1 MGFGVAVLSAYGRDV
16 IRMLFLAGVASV
28 FVVVGCASRHQP
40 LSRFEYARPQMGL
53 PFRIVLYAKDQ
64 RWADAAAEA
73 AFARIKQLN
82 DTLSDYDTDSELSR
96 LSQTAGSGQAVSVS
110 EDLWRMLEHSQR
122 IAQETDGAFDI
133 TCGPVVSLWRKAR
146 REKKLPD
153 AIKLEEARRAVG
165 YEKLQLDP
173 KRRTAKL
180 LVPYM
185 RLDLGALAK
194 PYAVDEALRILGENG
209 IRSALV
215 AGAGDLAV
223 SAPPPGTNGWRIE
236 LAPLDATNAPA
247 TEFVILRHAAL
258 ATSGD
263 LFQHVEIDGV
273 RYSHIVNPRTGM
285 GLTDHSLVHAIAKD
299 CETAN
304 SVSTSAGVLG
314 PERAIGYAEAKGV
327 CIRIVRKP
335 GEKIQVRESSC
346 FRKFVLQ

>member
-1 MGFGVAVLSAYGRDV
+1 
-16 IRMLFLAGVASV
+16 MLFLAAVVSV
-28 FVVVGCASRHQP
+28 FVGCASRYHP
-40 LSRFEYARPQMGL
+40 VSRFEYTRPQMGL
-53 PFRIVLYAKDQ
+53 PFRIVLYANDKAS
-64 RWADAAAEA
+64 ADAAAEA
-73 AFARIKQLN
+73 AFARIKELN
-82 DTLSDYDTDSELSR
+82 DALSDYDTDSELSR
-96 LSQTAGSGQAVSVS
+96 LSQTAGSGQAVPVS
-110 EDLWRMLEHSQR
+110 EDLWRMLERSQR

-153 AIKLEEARRAVG
+153 PVKLEEARRAVG

-173 KRRTAKL
+173 KRRTVKL

-194 PYAVDEALRILGENG
+194 PYAVDEALRVIGNHG

-247 TEFVILRHAAL
+247 TEFVVLRHAAL

-285 GLTDHSLVHAIAKD
+285 GLTDHSLVHVIAKT
-299 CETAN
+299 CESAN

-314 PERAIGYAEAKGV
+314 PERALRYADAKDV

-335 GEKIQVRESSC
+335 AGTIEVRESSC
-346 FRKFVLQ
+346 FRKFIFQ